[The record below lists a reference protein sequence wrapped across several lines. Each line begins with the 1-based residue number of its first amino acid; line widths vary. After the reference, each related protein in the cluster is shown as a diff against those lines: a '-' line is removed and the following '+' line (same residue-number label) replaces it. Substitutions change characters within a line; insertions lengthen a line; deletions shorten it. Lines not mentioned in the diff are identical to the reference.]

1 MTRPRISNGY
11 LQFAGKVKR
20 QRRTTRRRRVKK
32 KSQKKWSIYGTYC
45 SKYPCSD
52 SNIFNRRFDNKN
64 SLKKL
69 SNENK
74 TYNKKK

>member
-32 KSQKKWSIYGTYC
+32 KPKKWSIYGTYC
-45 SKYPCSD
+45 SKDPCSD
-52 SNIFNRRFDNKN
+52 SNIFNKRFDTKN
-64 SLKKL
+64 TFKKL

-74 TYNKKK
+74 KYNKKK